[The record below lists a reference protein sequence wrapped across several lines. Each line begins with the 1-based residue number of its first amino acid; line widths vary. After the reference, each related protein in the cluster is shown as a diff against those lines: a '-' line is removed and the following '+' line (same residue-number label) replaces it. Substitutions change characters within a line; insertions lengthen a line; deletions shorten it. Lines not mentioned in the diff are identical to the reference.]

1 MEGKESI
8 ILGGFNC
15 DLFANNS
22 IDQNTN
28 ELSFVT
34 NLYQYKQFIDEPTRE
49 TSNSKSL
56 IDHFYSN
63 KKENIVLAGVS
74 KISISDHYLIFGIKR
89 FPSKKGEETIIE
101 FVSNVISRT
110 LMKITFYMI

>member
-8 ILGGFNC
+8 ILGDFNC

-63 KKENIVLAGVS
+63 KKNIVLAGVS
-74 KISISDHYLIFGIKR
+74 KISISDHY
-89 FPSKKGEETIIE
+89 KK
-101 FVSNVISRT
+101 ISVKERRGND
-110 LMKITFYMI
+110 Y